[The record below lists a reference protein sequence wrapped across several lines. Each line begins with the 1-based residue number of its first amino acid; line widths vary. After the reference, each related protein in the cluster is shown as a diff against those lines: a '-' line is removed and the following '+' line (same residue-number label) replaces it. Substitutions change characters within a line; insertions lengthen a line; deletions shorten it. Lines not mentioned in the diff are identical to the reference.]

1 MGKAMTE
8 FVDKLAMTGCLSD
21 VELTD
26 LLKFRNAE
34 TTEYLFEAARTA
46 KRQAGSDGIQIWGR
60 ILLSNYCK
68 NDCKMCGLQRENQF
82 LHRYRL
88 SMDQILLYCKRLAD
102 QKIYTVV
109 LESGD
114 DAFYTEHTMS
124 LLLVEIKKNFPMF
137 KIILSVGDKNEF
149 SFRQWKQCGASG
161 YILSHGSANEMHFK
175 KIFPSNMSP
184 LLKRQKLWQLKE
196 LGYQTGT
203 GFLVGMPYQNLSH
216 VLEDIKFIKS
226 FGPSIINMGAFV
238 PALRTAFENQRSG
251 NGEMTIYIMAI
262 LRLLLPSTNI
272 IAEPSLD
279 CVMKEGRVRAFD
291 GGANVLLVDVSE
303 FERLAQYGAYERK
316 NGRLMLGA
324 DDIREFRERLG
335 VNGFEETV

>member
-8 FVDKLAMTGCLSD
+8 FVDKLAMTGRLSD
-21 VELTD
+21 IELTD

-34 TTEYLFEAARTA
+34 TTEYLFEAARAA
-46 KRQAGSDGIQIWGR
+46 KHQAGIDGVQIWGR

-68 NDCKMCGLQRENQF
+68 NDCKMCGLQRDNQF

-88 SMDQILLYCKRLAD
+88 STEQVLMYCQKLAD
-102 QKIYTVV
+102 QRIYTIV

-114 DAFYTEHTMS
+114 DAFYTEHTLS
-124 LLLVEIKKNFPMF
+124 VLLGEIKKYFPMF
-137 KIILSVGDKNEF
+137 KIILSVGDKNEI

-175 KIFPSNMSP
+175 KLYPSNMSP

-196 LGYQTGT
+196 LGYQVGT

-216 VLEDIKFIKS
+216 VLEDINLMKS
-226 FGPSIINMGAFV
+226 LGASIIHMGAFV
-238 PALRTAFENQRSG
+238 PALHTIFEKQRSG

-262 LRLLLPSTNI
+262 LRLFLPSARI
-272 IAEPSLD
+272 IADSTLD
-279 CVMKEGRVRAFD
+279 CVMKDGRIRAFE
-291 GGANVLLVDVSE
+291 GGADVLLVDISE
-303 FERLAQYGAYERK
+303 LERLAQYGAYERK

-324 DDIREFRERLG
+324 DDIGTFRSRLG
-335 VNGFEETV
+335 ANGFEETV